1 MKKRYIVLFLALF
14 SVSTIVEGMI
24 SDTYD
29 LGVVA
34 SLLFVNLII
43 IPICLVLL
51 VLVQYSD
58 DKSFN
63 PFIPFKGTKT
73 GVFVG
78 LLAFLNIGILM
89 RHFAWY
95 NI

>member
-1 MKKRYIVLFLALF
+1 MKKRFIVLFLVLF
-14 SVSTIVEGMI
+14 SVSNLMEGMI
-24 SDTYD
+24 AEEYE

-34 SLLFVNLII
+34 SLIITNLII
-43 IPICLVLL
+43 IPICLALL

-58 DKSFN
+58 NKSFN
-63 PFIPFKGTKT
+63 PFIPVKGTKT

-78 LLAFLNIGILM
+78 LLVFLNIGILM